1 MQFCNAQILIAL
13 KLHNETEALS
23 FHFGTCSCGGDRN
36 SLVFLAVSAADM
48 FKACMT
54 SLYLNRWLSWSLAT
68 KSSEK
73 ATMASIRCRTW
84 QSQRY
89 WSKRHIWENNLKDI
103 ALIFNV
109 YQVITSV
116 KCSWFPILSKTQ
128 HLSTLQAE
136 MCLVLLNEVN
146 KNRPA

>member
-1 MQFCNAQILIAL
+1 MVYCKQVNSFG
-13 KLHNETEALS
+13 ETETIDQMNIANFNRTEKKKPLLTYQVVLS
-23 FHFGTCSCGGDRN
+23 CTDPDCSKTLNEKDLQFYSGTCSCGGDRN

-73 ATMASIRCRTW
+73 ATMASIRCLTW

-89 WSKRHIWENNLKDI
+89 
-103 ALIFNV
+103 
-109 YQVITSV
+109 
-116 KCSWFPILSKTQ
+116 
-128 HLSTLQAE
+128 
-136 MCLVLLNEVN
+136 
-146 KNRPA
+146 